1 MLSIHASAFD
11 FVEFVSAIHTLSK
24 LNSVL
29 AYTQISLNHNVNC
42 VQVAGVQLFVGTQR
56 AASKSAVKGG
66 IGGRCTQRP
75 YHALT

>member
-56 AASKSAVKGG
+56 AASESAVKVLLADAA
-66 IGGRCTQRP
+66 RSVPTVF
-75 YHALT
+75 T